1 MDSLTISTS
10 DFVSLT
16 GLVILPFE
24 TEPFI
29 GGFNLP
35 AKKLIKTAYTELDD
49 DCVKPKTEYNET
61 IEGELQEIDRGSLA
75 AYNLGLTN
83 YESIS
88 ELEVQNG

>member
-10 DFVSLT
+10 DIESLT

-29 GGFNLP
+29 GGINLP

-49 DCVKPKTEYNET
+49 DCVKPKTDYNET

-75 AYNLGLTN
+75 AYHLDLGAF
-83 YESIS
+83 ESIS

>member
-1 MDSLTISTS
+1 M
-10 DFVSLT
+10 
-16 GLVILPFE
+16 ILPFE

-35 AKKLIKTAYTELDD
+35 AKKLLKTAYTELDD
-49 DCVKPKTEYNET
+49 DCVKAKTEYNET

-75 AYNLGLTN
+75 AYHLDLGAF
-83 YESIS
+83 ESIS